1 MTHDTRA
8 TRAATPRNMG
18 DEMNEDDER
27 STSHAN
33 VPLTRRLEYESTRI
47 HKNFFENTVKDDLN
61 GKPFD
66 NRSLADAERF
76 ARAISRRLA
85 ILSPAR
91 AILTGEIER
100 EEGQL
105 QVFGMTIEDFDN
117 VNHE

>member
-33 VPLTRRLEYESTRI
+33 VPLMRRLEYESTRI

-66 NRSLADAERF
+66 NRYQ
-76 ARAISRRLA
+76 
-85 ILSPAR
+85 
-91 AILTGEIER
+91 T
-100 EEGQL
+100 
-105 QVFGMTIEDFDN
+105 FGMRSKAA
-117 VNHE
+117 VPKRVL